1 MIARTLQAPSAHSGN
16 QVSYHQSNRPNIPV
30 HPTHVA
36 QEKRLLRRVSSQT
49 QRRKVIVIP
58 YAKCEKD
65 IVKVMLVRDRR
76 TGDYAFLSGGVKAH
90 ETIMRA
96 AMRELREET
105 YGALRESDIR
115 TSPRIHQIA
124 FTNTYRPQHKEE
136 DIQIKKRLGEH
147 FPHNISEA
155 CHVIAFELPSSR
167 LEAILQSYQDAF
179 ERIIRSCKKMTSNYV
194 ETTELRFEDIRNVSK
209 WERDQLRGRICSPD
223 SNGIHLWDVHVKNG
237 LAMRVMH
244 ALKCPDVSARDM
256 IQSPARHSAPCV
268 SYSPSYR

>member
-1 MIARTLQAPSAHSGN
+1 MIASVTRNIGSKHYVPPQQDQHTNSVHDKRVARRAST
-16 QVSYHQSNRPNIPV
+16 QS
-30 HPTHVA
+30 
-36 QEKRLLRRVSSQT
+36 T

-58 YAKCEKD
+58 YARCEKD
-65 IVKVMLVRDRR
+65 VVKVMLVKDRR

-115 TSPRIHQIA
+115 TSSCVRHIT

-136 DIQIKKRLGEH
+136 DAQVRKRLGEH

-155 CHVIAFELPSSR
+155 CHVIAFELPSIR
-167 LEAILQSYQDAF
+167 LGMVLSAYKNAYARMTMMSKSVN
-179 ERIIRSCKKMTSNYV
+179 II
-194 ETTELRFEDIRNVSK
+194 ETTELLFEDIKNVSK

-237 LAMRVMH
+237 LAMRVMNV
-244 ALKCPDVSARDM
+244 LKDPM
-256 IQSPARHSAPCV
+256 TLIQHGYNGYMPPCI
-268 SYSPSYR
+268 S

>member
-1 MIARTLQAPSAHSGN
+1 MIARTLQVPGNHPSHT
-16 QVSYHQSNRPNIPV
+16 PCLV
-30 HPTHVA
+30 H
-36 QEKRLLRRVSSQT
+36 EKRLLRRASSQT

-65 IVKVMLVRDRR
+65 VVKVMLVRDRR
-76 TGDYAFLSGGVKAH
+76 TGDYAFLSGGVKSQ

-105 YGALRESDIR
+105 YGALREADIR
-115 TSPRIHQIA
+115 TSPRIHQIT

-136 DIQIKKRLGEH
+136 DSQLRKRLGEH
-147 FPHNISEA
+147 FPNNISEA

-167 LEAILQSYQDAF
+167 LEAVLRAYQQALDRIVQS
-179 ERIIRSCKKMTSNYV
+179 SNKMSSHIM

-209 WERDQLRGRICSPD
+209 WERDQLRGRLCSPD

-244 ALKCPDVSARDM
+244 ALKEVNA
-256 IQSPARHSAPCV
+256 SPLKKSNVALLMGTTHV
-268 SYSPSYR
+268 